1 MYDLIQ
7 LTEHDYYID
16 CPARIGLIRLNGTDV
31 ALIDSGGDRDA
42 GKKVHRLL
50 ASRGWALK
58 AIYNTHAHADH
69 IGGNRFLQEQSG
81 CRIYARGMERVHAC
95 APELEPIG
103 LYGGPPLKELRH
115 KFFLAQESAVEELT
129 EDALPECLTMLD
141 LSGHSFAMAG
151 FLTKEGTAYI
161 ADCVSSEE
169 TLSKYGIT
177 YLWDPEAALHT
188 LASIQALGARRFVP
202 AHAPVTEDIRPL
214 AALNATAITE
224 VKRRILGLCAAPI
237 SFETLLKRLFDAY
250 ALQMTAP
257 QYALVGSTLRS
268 YLSSMRDQNAIT
280 CRFQDNEM
288 LWERVSGPRE
298 G

>member
-1 MYDLIQ
+1 MCDLIQ

-16 CPARIGLIRLNGTDV
+16 CPARIGLIRLNGTDGRSST
-31 ALIDSGGDRDA
+31 AAATGTRE
-42 GKKVHRLL
+42 KVHRLL

-141 LSGHSFAMAG
+141 CPPALPWR
-151 FLTKEGTAYI
+151 FLTKEDGYI
-161 ADCVSSEE
+161 ADCGSRR
-169 TLSKYGIT
+169 TFQIRDHLPR
-177 YLWDPEAALHT
+177 DPEAAPHT
-188 LASIQALGARRFVP
+188 LASIQAWRRRFVP

-214 AALNATAITE
+214 AALNATPSRSQAE
-224 VKRRILGLCAAPI
+224 DPRPVRRPI
-237 SFETLLKRLFDAY
+237 SFETLLKRDAY

-257 QYALVGSTLRS
+257 QCAGGQHLRPTFQHAGSE
-268 YLSSMRDQNAIT
+268 RDHLPFPGQ
-280 CRFQDNEM
+280 
-288 LWERVSGPRE
+288 
-298 G
+298 